1 MTINA
6 LGRRDVVV
14 KVMVAVNIL
23 LQDVIEVAVID
34 GVAPGSAHFTVDAG
48 EAVGS

>member
-1 MTINA
+1 VTINA

-14 KVMVAVNIL
+14 EVMVAINIL
-23 LQDVIEVAVID
+23 LQDVIEVAIID
-34 GVAPGSAHFTVDAG
+34 RVAPGPAHFTIDAG